1 MANWLLVFLYA
12 LLLCLSLI
20 GSSRA
25 QEEDENVDTIVVVWN
40 GTAVEQYTP
49 E

>member
-1 MANWLLVFLYA
+1 MANWLLVFLYS

-20 GSSRA
+20 GSSRT

-40 GTAVEQYTP
+40 RTAVEQYTP